1 MEKSSATPVLG
12 SLLTEGPIRMIT
24 QGIELSAEYDE
35 KCISEVPIKDM
46 QVIVNMNSPLLLFT
60 KSLSSLNVHVSNFI

>member
-1 MEKSSATPVLG
+1 MAAEKNIATPVLG

-35 KCISEVPIKDM
+35 KCISEVPIKDN
-46 QVIVNMNSPLLLFT
+46 QVCLELGI
-60 KSLSSLNVHVSNFI
+60 